1 MTVTT
6 AKPKAR
12 EGNNA
17 SCSYQ
22 SRCEQEQAG
31 GLQAKGRARAPLH
44 LHKSRQLALG
54 ERTGCVRKRGKLVGL
69 GLPVAEVEAERV
81 QVKMGGSQL
90 LVLLGLLPL
99 PKTVSKQSGA
109 LTQANGKR
117 NVLRTRVSPKN
128 KEPPPPFHPLTQ
140 TPLPS
145 HCLSVFPPITWPSAS
160 SHLIPG
166 RLLYNLGQSLPG
178 LPDKLRK

>member
-81 QVKMGGSQL
+81 QVKMGEANCSYSLAFFHCQRLFPNSQGHSL
-90 LVLLGLLPL
+90 KPM
-99 PKTVSKQSGA
+99 
-109 LTQANGKR
+109 GK
-117 NVLRTRVSPKN
+117 
-128 KEPPPPFHPLTQ
+128 EM
-140 TPLPS
+140 
-145 HCLSVFPPITWPSAS
+145 
-160 SHLIPG
+160 
-166 RLLYNLGQSLPG
+166 Y
-178 LPDKLRK
+178 